1 MKISQAIYFDTK
13 NQDLNAKNI
22 IITSLNAIN
31 GDVLS
36 KLNQDSFFF
45 VVGDSVKNE
54 LLKHGIKN
62 VEKFAS
68 IFNLTQNI
76 NIKDEFLYVRGEDI
90 SNNLSKIIDN
100 LREIKTYQMLYKE
113 SFDENEINLLK
124 TSNFSRIFLFSK
136 LTCENF
142 IRLVKKAN
150 LFDEISK
157 CEIFCMSQDCVKYLE
172 NFKIKAK
179 HFNY

>member
-1 MKISQAIYFDTK
+1 MGDT
-13 NQDLNAKNI
+13 
-22 IITSLNAIN
+22 
-31 GDVLS
+31 
-36 KLNQDSFFF
+36 
-45 VVGDSVKNE
+45 VKNE
-54 LLKHGIKN
+54 LLKYGIEK

-76 NIKDEFLYVRGEDI
+76 NIKDEFLYIRGEDI

-113 SFDENEINLLK
+113 NFDNNEINLLQ
-124 TSNFSRIFLFSK
+124 TFNFSRIFLFSK

-142 IRLVKKAN
+142 IRLIKKAN

-157 CEIFCMSQDCVKYLE
+157 YAIFCISQDCVKYLE
-172 NFKIKAK
+172 NLEIKAK